1 MSKTALASVKG
12 EKVTL
17 KPKSRSCDNFDQLE
31 EIARA
36 ALKQKKPLAIDLFCG
51 AGGLSLGLHEAGFNV
66 ILGVDKYQPSVETHR
81 AQFGGASVHADLS
94 DPEVIQKIG
103 EALKNIDIDLV
114 AGGPPCQPFSQ
125 AGKSK
130 IRHLVKEGTREEN
143 DQRRELWQSFVAVV
157 EALKPRAVLVE
168 NVPEMAL
175 GDDAIVLRQLVSELE
190 KLGYVVHTRI
200 LAAWQYE
207 VPQFRQRLFLVG
219 VEAGVK
225 FSFPDP
231 VSEIK
236 PKLRDAISD
245 LPSVE
250 AGARDLVLPYTK
262 PRKLSPFQ
270 QWYRKGVS
278 TRDKDKIYDH
288 IVRDV
293 REDDLEAFR
302 LMDHRTR
309 YSDLP
314 EELKRYRDDIFDDK
328 YKRLSWEEPSRSITA
343 HLAKDGYWYIHPEQ
357 HRCLSVREAA
367 RVQSFPDWFRFS
379 GYPSNAYRQIGEA
392 VPPLLGKHLG
402 KAIFDALYN
411 SSQSSNGHVPSSSN
425 GHVSTN
431 KVSEALRRWIKN
443 ESPESMV
450 APWRKTQNL
459 WSVLLGMTLFEKF
472 SEQQVHLLWPTFQKR
487 WNSPEAFLA
496 DSLKEAAVRA
506 TGCGQVYS
514 KLVSI
519 AENLVES
526 RDDDNLEIPDITES
540 QLNFAIALANL
551 SNQRPPSVPIARVA
565 ERVLGNGHEKSSIG
579 HEQLMLARLIGVDED
594 SLAYAGVL
602 EIADRYCRPSQ
613 PVCRQCPVRELCT
626 TARKADG

>member
-1 MSKTALASVKG
+1 MSKMALASVKG

-17 KPKSRSCDNFDQLE
+17 KPKSPSTNDLDQLQ

-36 ALKQKKPLAIDLFCG
+36 ALKQEKPLAIDLFCG
-51 AGGLSLGLHEAGFNV
+51 AGGLSLGLQEAGFNV

-94 DPEVIQKIG
+94 NPEVIQKIDK
-103 EALKNIDIDLV
+103 ALKNIDIDLV

-130 IRHLVKEGTREEN
+130 IRHLIKEGTREKN

-168 NVPEMAL
+168 NVPEIAL
-175 GDDAIVLRQLVSELE
+175 GDDAIVLRRLVSELE
-190 KLGYVVHTRI
+190 KLGYIIHTRI
-200 LAAWQYE
+200 LAAWQYDI
-207 VPQFRQRLFLVG
+207 PQLRQRLFLVG

-225 FSFPDP
+225 FSFPDS
-231 VSEIK
+231 VSEVK

-250 AGARDLVLPYTK
+250 AGAKDLILPYAK
-262 PRKLSPFQ
+262 PRKLNPFQ
-270 QWYRKGVS
+270 QWCRAGVS
-278 TRDKDKIYDH
+278 AKDKDKIYDH
-288 IVRDV
+288 IVRAV
-293 REDDLEAFR
+293 RDDDLEAFR

-343 HLAKDGYWYIHPEQ
+343 HLARDGYWYIHPEQ
-357 HRCLSVREAA
+357 HRCLTVREAA
-367 RVQSFPDWFRFS
+367 RIQSFPDWFRFS

-411 SSQSSNGHVPSSSN
+411 SSQSSNGHIPSGSN
-425 GHVSTN
+425 GHVPTN
-431 KVSEALRRWIKN
+431 KVSDTLRKWIKN
-443 ESPESMV
+443 ESLENMV

-472 SEQQVHLLWPTFQKR
+472 SEQQVHLLWPTFHKR
-487 WNSPEAFLA
+487 WNSPEAFLT
-496 DSLKEAAVRA
+496 DSLKETAVRA
-506 TGCGQVYS
+506 TGRGHLYS
-514 KLVSI
+514 GLVTI
-519 AENLVES
+519 AEILSKSSDAE
-526 RDDDNLEIPDITES
+526 DLKIPNIGES
-540 QLNFAIALANL
+540 QLNFALALANL
-551 SNQRPPSVPIARVA
+551 TSQRPPSVPIARVA

-579 HEQLMLARLIGVDED
+579 HEHLMLARLIGVDED

-613 PVCRQCPVRELCT
+613 PVCKQCPVKELCT
-626 TARKADG
+626 TARKAEE

>member
-12 EKVTL
+12 EKVNL
-17 KPKSRSCDNFDQLE
+17 KPKSRSCDNFDQLQ
-31 EIARA
+31 EIAQA

-51 AGGLSLGLHEAGFNV
+51 AGGLSLGLQEAGFNV

-103 EALKNIDIDLV
+103 AALKNIHIDLV

-130 IRHLVKEGTREEN
+130 IRHLVKEGAREKN

-190 KLGYVVHTRI
+190 KLHYKVHTRI

-219 VEAGVK
+219 IEDGCH
-225 FSFPDP
+225 FTFPAPIGDA
-231 VSEIK
+231 K

-250 AGARDLVLPYTK
+250 AGAKDLVLPYEEPK
-262 PRKLSPFQ
+262 KLNTFQ
-270 QWYRKGVS
+270 QWCRKKPS
-278 TRDKDKIYDH
+278 PKDEIYDH
-288 IVRDV
+288 IVRAV
-293 REDDLEAFR
+293 RDDDLEAFR

-343 HLAKDGYWYIHPEQ
+343 HLARDGYWYIHPEQ
-357 HRCLSVREAA
+357 HRCLTVREAA

-392 VPPLLGKHLG
+392 VPPLLGKHMG
-402 KAIFDALYN
+402 KAIFDALY
-411 SSQSSNGHVPSSSN
+411 SSQSSNGHDSTNLS
-425 GHVSTN
+425 GHVPTN
-431 KVSEALRRWIKN
+431 KVSEALRTWIKN

-459 WSVLLGMTLFEKF
+459 WSVLLGMTLFEKL

-487 WNSPEAFLA
+487 WASSEAFLA

-506 TGCGQVYS
+506 TECGQTYS

-519 AENLVES
+519 AESLVES
-526 RDDDNLEIPDITES
+526 RDKDNLEIPDITES
-540 QLNFAIALANL
+540 QLNFAMALANL
-551 SNQRPPSVPIARVA
+551 SSQRHPSVPIARVA

-602 EIADRYCRPSQ
+602 EIADRYCRPAH
-613 PVCRQCPVRELCT
+613 PVCKQCPLAKLCS
-626 TARKADG
+626 TARKADE